1 MKKYI
6 LLVSCFICTLLPCM
20 GMEPTGTPTD
30 ASIFGHI
37 TDAKTK
43 EHLAYIN
50 VSVKGTTIGTTSDA
64 SGHFLMENLP
74 IGNWVLEFKSVGYR
88 TLTMNVSVARKKTIE
103 MDVALTQ
110 DLISLD
116 EIVVSSNRNETTKR
130 LAPSLVNILDTKLFE
145 DTHSS
150 CLAQGLSFQSGVRVE
165 NNCHTCGTEQV
176 RINGLEGSYTQI
188 LIDSRPIYSSLSGVY
203 GLEQIPQN
211 MIERVEVVK
220 GGGSALY
227 GSSAIAGTI
236 NIITKEPTRNSG
248 EFSHDITSIGGSN
261 AFDNNTTLNASL
273 ITDDRK
279 AGLFIFG
286 QSRYRDG
293 YDQDKDG
300 FTDLTQMNSKTVG
313 LHSYLKTSDYSKL
326 SLEYHNITDNRRG
339 GNLLN
344 LQPHEADVA
353 EEAEHSI
360 NGGGV
365 NYDLFSSDYKHKVN
379 LYTSMQSVQRK
390 SYSGAGQD
398 LRGYGNTNDLT
409 YVAGGQYTY
418 NWAKCLFM
426 PAQFTG
432 GAEYTYDKLH
442 DEILGYN
449 RNIMQ
454 TVHTESAFLQNE
466 WKTDMWGFLFG
477 GRLDKHN
484 LIDHAIFSP
493 RVTLRY
499 NPLENLNFRLSYST
513 GFRAPQVYDEDLH
526 VSAVGGEIAIIHSE
540 SNLKPEKS
548 KSLSA
553 SMDLYHTIGEFP
565 VNLRIEGFY
574 TNLKDVFILNDVET
588 NSEGTILKERTNGSG
603 AKVIGITTEGK
614 IAFSTLLQLETGA
627 TLQSSR
633 YKEVENWSA
642 SGDLGTKKML
652 RTPDLYGYLTAKL
665 TPIKRFETSISGT
678 YTGSMLV
685 PHASGYIQKDM
696 NVTTPDFFDMNVK
709 LSYTFPVYQ
718 QIALQMN
725 AGIQNIFNA
734 YQSDQ
739 DKGKNR
745 DSDFVYGPILPRSYF
760 IGAKINF

>member
-1 MKKYI
+1 MKIYI

-236 NIITKEPTRNSG
+236 NIITKEPARNSG

-273 ITDDRK
+273 ITDDHK

-293 YDQDKDG
+293 YDHDKDG
-300 FTDLTQMNSKTVG
+300 FTDLTQMNSKTIG

-326 SLEYHNITDNRRG
+326 SLEYHNITDYRRG

-344 LQPHEADVA
+344 MQPHEADVA

-418 NWAKCLFM
+418 NSAKCLFM

-454 TVHTESAFLQNE
+454 KVHTESVFLQNE
-466 WKTDMWGFLFG
+466 WKSDMWGFLFG

-526 VSAVGGEIAIIHSE
+526 VSAVGGEIAIIHSV

-574 TNLKDVFILNDVET
+574 TNLKDVFILNDVGT

-603 AKVIGITTEGK
+603 AKVMGVTTEGE
-614 IAFSTLLQLETGA
+614 IAFSTLLQLEAGA

-642 SGDLGTKKML
+642 SEDLGTKKML
-652 RTPDLYGYLTAKL
+652 RTPDLYGYFTAKL
-665 TPIKRFETSISGT
+665 TPVKRFETSVSGT

-685 PHASGYIQKDM
+685 PHAAGYIQKDM

-709 LSYTFPVYQ
+709 LSYTFPIYQ
-718 QIALQMN
+718 QIALQVN
-725 AGIQNIFNA
+725 TGIQNIFNA

-739 DKGKNR
+739 DKGKDR